1 MTKLKLGFLASHGG
15 SNMQAIIDAIN
26 NGTLDAEA
34 CVVISNNS
42 ESKALERAEKEG
54 IPAFHMSSAAYPDSD
69 ELDRAIAMKMIE
81 HNCDLVILAGYM
93 KKIGDAVLRLFKGRI
108 LNIHPALLPK
118 YGGKGMYGSN
128 VHKAVIAA
136 AEKESGPTIHVVDA
150 VYDNGKILSQ
160 SKVPV
165 LEDDTFETLAA
176 RVLEQEHILY
186 AKTLQEIVDG
196 SIKL

>member
-15 SNMQAIIDAIN
+15 SNMQAIIDSIN
-26 NGTLDAEA
+26 SGALDAEA
-34 CVVISNNS
+34 CIVISNNS

-54 IPAFHMSSAAYPDSD
+54 IPAFHMSSAAYPDAD

-93 KKIGDAVLRLFKGRI
+93 KKIGGAVLRLFKGRI

-118 YGGKGMYGSN
+118 YGGKGMYGNN

-136 AEKESGPTIHVVDA
+136 GDKESGPTIHIVDA
-150 VYDNGKILSQ
+150 VYDNGRILSQ

-186 AKTLQEIVDG
+186 ARTLLEIVNG